1 MICIKDG
8 ARKSRHLGM
17 IGWELIAMLK
27 HVAVVIL
34 AFAFAVP
41 ALAAD
46 PPHLALV
53 KTKAKFDDV
62 RDDLVN
68 AVTKRG
74 LVVDY
79 TAYIGAMLDRT
90 AKDVGATKKVYARAE
105 AIQFC
110 SATLSRK
117 TMEADPA
124 NIVFCPYVI
133 AIYTLAADPGTVHVA
148 FRRTQLVGSAESRAA
163 LKAVDD
169 LLAGIV
175 REAVKR

>member
-1 MICIKDG
+1 
-8 ARKSRHLGM
+8 
-17 IGWELIAMLK
+17 MLK
-27 HVAVVIL
+27 RLAIFAL
-34 AFAFAVP
+34 AFAFAAP

-46 PPHLALV
+46 PADLMLV
-53 KTKAKFDDV
+53 KTKAKFEDVKDDV
-62 RDDLVN
+62 VN

-79 TAYIGAMLDRT
+79 TAHIGTMLDRT
-90 AKDVGATKKVYARAE
+90 AKDVGAAKQIYARAE

-117 TMEADPA
+117 MMEADPA

-133 AIYTLAADPGTVHVA
+133 VVYSLAADPGTVHVGY
-148 FRRTQLVGSAESRAA
+148 RRPQQAGSPASRVS

-169 LLAGIV
+169 LLSGIV
-175 REAVKR
+175 RDAVKK